1 MGAIATK
8 EGINSVKKLLSENQ
22 DKIVAALGNAIDPEY
37 FVSVAIT
44 CVARTP
50 KLLECTKASLFGAL
64 LASAQ
69 LRLVPDGVLGHA
81 YLVPYGD
88 KVVFIVG
95 YKGLRELVLRTDKFK
110 DLRARVVYEND
121 RFSFTYGMAEKLE
134 HVPAQGERGEM
145 KAVYAV
151 AEHTSGGANIEVLFK
166 DEIES
171 HRDQYS
177 KSWKKADS
185 AWQTAEDRMWEK
197 TAIRRLAG
205 RLPMSIEVQRAF
217 AQEEKMSAGLNIE
230 TGEIIDINPDK
241 KAGTNGGIQSLTEDL
256 EKRNGKNGNSAEPED
271 DIPIEERTPYEKNK
285 AFVISHLEEQCPES
299 PDSRSKL
306 LRSYVESSKIT
317 IQSNTLALI
326 DLPSELKA
334 DDLAI
339 LAEFIRQE
347 ILTPV

>member
-1 MGAIATK
+1 MNTVTQ
-8 EGINSVKKLLSENQ
+8 EGINSVRRMLEENQ
-22 DKIVAALGNAIDPEY
+22 GKLSSALGKSIPPEY
-37 FVSVAIT
+37 FCSAVVT
-44 CVARTP
+44 CISRSP
-50 KLLECTKASLFGAL
+50 RLMQCSQESLMSAL
-64 LASAQ
+64 LTSAQ
-69 LRLVPDGVLGHA
+69 LRLIPDGVLGHA

-121 RFSFTYGMAEKLE
+121 LFSFTYGMAEKLE

-151 AEHTSGGANIEVLFK
+151 AEHTGGGANIEVMFK

-185 AWQTAEDRMWEK
+185 AWQTAEERMWEK

-217 AQEEKMSAGLNIE
+217 AQEEKMGAGLDIE
-230 TGEIIDINPDK
+230 TGEIIDITPDK

-256 EKRNGKNGNSAEPED
+256 EKRNGKNGNGAEPED
-271 DIPIEERTPYEKNK
+271 DRLTPYEKNK
-285 AFVISHLEEQCPES
+285 AFVISHLEEKCPANLS
-299 PDSRSKL
+299 DSRSKL
-306 LRSYVESSKIT
+306 LRSYVERSKIT

-326 DLPSELKA
+326 DLTSELKA

-339 LAEFIRQE
+339 LAEFIREE
-347 ILTPV
+347 ILAPV